1 VNVAEAL
8 QTGTDTLATAG
19 VDTPRV
25 DAEWLMTHVLD
36 CPRHELVLR
45 HEEVLTEAK
54 QSQWDVLMIRR
65 AARIPLQHL
74 LGSVEF
80 CGLVFEVNENV
91 LIPRPETELL
101 AEGAWQFANVIER
114 PVILDVGTG
123 SGCLAIAIA
132 VNCSQAEVHAL
143 DVSAQALA
151 VARANAA
158 RHQVQEGIIFHEADG
173 RRELPSGTRFDLIV
187 SNPPYIPTAE
197 IPKLQAEVHEHDP
210 HLALD
215 GGRDGLEFYRALATH
230 ARERLQPAGR
240 MMLEIGDGQ
249 AEMVS
254 ALLLA
259 AGWRVL
265 EVFPDLNNVQ
275 RIVIASPANP

>member
-1 VNVAEAL
+1 MNVAEAL
-8 QTGTDTLATAG
+8 QTGTDTLANAG
-19 VDTPRV
+19 VETPRV
-25 DAEWLMTHVLD
+25 DAEWLMSHVLN
-36 CPRHELVLR
+36 CPRPELVLR
-45 HEEVLTEAK
+45 QEEILTEAL
-54 QSQWDVLMIRR
+54 QSQWGGLMARR
-65 AARIPLQHL
+65 ATRIPLQHL

-101 AEGAWQFANVIER
+101 AEGAWQFANVIEK

-143 DVSAQALA
+143 DVSPQVLA
-151 VARANAA
+151 VARANAE
-158 RHQVQEGIIFHEADG
+158 RHQVQEYIVFHEADG
-173 RRELPSGTRFDLIV
+173 RRELPSETRFDLIV

-197 IPKLQAEVHEHDP
+197 IPKLQAEVREHDP

-215 GGRDGLEFYRALATH
+215 GGKDGLDFYRALSTH
-230 ARERLQPAGR
+230 ALERLRPAGR
-240 MMLEIGDGQ
+240 MMLEVGDGQ
-249 AEMVS
+249 AESVS
-254 ALLLA
+254 ALLLT

-275 RIVIASPANP
+275 RIVIASPDNP

>member
-1 VNVAEAL
+1 MNVAEAL
-8 QTGTDTLATAG
+8 QTGTDTLANAG
-19 VDTPRV
+19 VETPRV
-25 DAEWLMTHVLD
+25 DAEWLMSHVLN
-36 CPRHELVLR
+36 CPRPELVLR
-45 HEEVLTEAK
+45 QEEILTEAL
-54 QSQWDVLMIRR
+54 QSQWGGLMARR
-65 AARIPLQHL
+65 ATRIPLQHL

-101 AEGAWQFANVIER
+101 AEGAWQFANVIEK

-143 DVSAQALA
+143 DVSPQVLA
-151 VARANAA
+151 VARANAE
-158 RHQVQEGIIFHEADG
+158 RHQVQEYIVFHEADG
-173 RRELPSGTRFDLIV
+173 RRELPSETRFDLIV
-187 SNPPYIPTAE
+187 SNPPYIPTTE

-215 GGRDGLEFYRALATH
+215 GGSDGLDFYRALSTH
-230 ARERLQPAGR
+230 ALERLRPAGR

-249 AEMVS
+249 AESVS
-254 ALLLA
+254 ALLLT

-275 RIVIASPANP
+275 RIVIASPDNP